1 MWLGHLMHTKTSQT
15 KAHLM
20 LYEAKTGW
28 QPLGIGTWD
37 HWIDCPPELQ
47 SIGNHNPRLCT
58 QERIRT
64 GGLSK
69 SV

>member
-20 LYEAKTGW
+20 LYEVKTGW

-47 SIGNHNPRLCT
+47 SIGNHNP
-58 QERIRT
+58 
-64 GGLSK
+64 
-69 SV
+69 